1 MSSAVV
7 TSGGAAEGELKASL
21 LQDGEQPSGGGVN
34 GGGAAVDTEDR
45 RGRSSNWALAC
56 MQREFDHSAGIWV
69 ILLLE
74 LVAEAS
80 RGMVLPSMSSFITGP
95 MGLSVN
101 DVGTAVALFS
111 AGRFCASLGLGWL
124 STRAAFRRVMVG
136 ALVAGMAGNLLYA
149 ITASSTPALLFLGRL
164 LVGFSSGTLSVS
176 RSALAAASSSET
188 RLRVMAHLG
197 AARFIGY
204 ALTPGLA
211 VILQAAG
218 TSTSNPFNLFRLPG
232 WILVVADALVV
243 VALFRYLPLE
253 FGKHEE
259 EEEVEED
266 PTVAAL
272 KALQAQGAM
281 DAPQQPATAAVMTGE
296 AAAAARSRSG
306 TGASM
311 SSISSLEATNS
322 AVHSPNPA
330 GGAASSP
337 AGVRNEHRLSNR
349 STSSVGSRRRSS
361 VSSLSSI
368 KRASINSI
376 ASLVPPPPPP
386 TSQDSKLV
394 GRLRMGA
401 VLGLFLCV
409 NLLSR
414 GVLSL
419 MEAVGSR
426 MYDKVIGDSDGDLQ
440 VSTITT
446 MRSATA
452 HPYLLLTL
460 LHIHVAPVGC
470 WRVLFDPWPDWLCC
484 IPGTA
489 RHSAPQGRVRGGA
502 TLRWPGLHRRGLP
515 PVCAFL
521 TRKVPVHPWLYP
533 HLVPRLLHDQH
544 RLCHCLLA
552 CLGAPTPR
560 PAHGHLWRRGQHW
573 AHPVPHCWRRQ
584 PRRHA
589 GAVGSARAGLCS
601 HHLHVGQGPHRRS
614 LHSLHLLC

>member
-1 MSSAVV
+1 M
-7 TSGGAAEGELKASL
+7 
-21 LQDGEQPSGGGVN
+21 
-34 GGGAAVDTEDR
+34 DTEGR

-56 MQREFDHSAGIWV
+56 MRREFDHSAGIWV

-95 MGLSVN
+95 MGLSVK

-259 EEEVEED
+259 EVEED

-281 DAPQQPATAAVMTGE
+281 DAPQQPATAAVMAGE
-296 AAAAARSRSG
+296 AAAARSRSG

-337 AGVRNEHRLSNR
+337 AGVRNEHRLSSR
-349 STSSVGSRRRSS
+349 STSSMGSRRRSS

-440 VSTITT
+440 VNTNCNAQRHCAPICVADFASHTHCPSRMLAST
-446 MRSATA
+446 
-452 HPYLLLTL
+452 
-460 LHIHVAPVGC
+460 
-470 WRVLFDPWPDWLCC
+470 F
-484 IPGTA
+484 
-489 RHSAPQGRVRGGA
+489 
-502 TLRWPGLHRRGLP
+502 
-515 PVCAFL
+515 
-521 TRKVPVHPWLYP
+521 
-533 HLVPRLLHDQH
+533 
-544 RLCHCLLA
+544 
-552 CLGAPTPR
+552 
-560 PAHGHLWRRGQHW
+560 
-573 AHPVPHCWRRQ
+573 
-584 PRRHA
+584 
-589 GAVGSARAGLCS
+589 
-601 HHLHVGQGPHRRS
+601 
-614 LHSLHLLC
+614 